1 MNNAEQLLK
10 ELDTAIVKEDVNKLN
25 ELIIQIDDIL
35 LEEGDFSIALFDG
48 IIKLIQKDEFLKLS
62 KSWYLLK
69 LFEENIEILSLT
81 QKDVL
86 FKKLQAIFHSIKDA
100 TASFLVVEIIVDLY
114 PEKRAFEALARLNAC
129 QEKNNRALIPHGFQH
144 FIKKSKDSKLANSA
158 LIELKK
164 FASDS
169 DKHVREQ
176 ATFEYST
183 LKKVKAT

>member
-1 MNNAEQLLK
+1 MNNAELLLK
-10 ELDTAIVKEDVNKLN
+10 KLDTAIVREDINKLD

-35 LEEGDFSIALFDG
+35 LEEGDFSISLFNG

-69 LFEENIEILSLT
+69 LFEENIEILSFK

-86 FKKLQAIFHSIKDA
+86 FEKLQAIFHSIKDA
-100 TASFLVVEIIVDLY
+100 TSSFLVVEILVDLF
-114 PEKRAFEALARLNAC
+114 PEKRAFEALARLNTS

-144 FIKKSKDSKLANSA
+144 LIKKSKDSKLTNNA

-164 FASDS
+164 FACDS
-169 DKHVREQ
+169 DKDVREQ

-183 LKKVKAT
+183 LNRYRYH